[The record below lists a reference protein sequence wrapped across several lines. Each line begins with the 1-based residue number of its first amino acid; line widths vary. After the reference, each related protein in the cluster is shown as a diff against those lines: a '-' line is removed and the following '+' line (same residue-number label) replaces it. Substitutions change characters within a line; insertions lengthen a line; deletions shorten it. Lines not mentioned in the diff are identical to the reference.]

1 MYQIRFALILSVCFA
16 CSFIACK
23 SDAPAPLPEET
34 EETETAA
41 VSDSTIT
48 EPQTPASPYDTVD
61 VPEGFVIVTGR
72 NTNENAPP
80 MPKHAD
86 SSKREG
92 ISIPIPRESRSR
104 TGSAIRREQPV
115 SSQPL
120 VVESTRKTEVIALS
134 DRVIRQLESKGI
146 KLDAEQ
152 KASIKQLA
160 GAADNNN
167 ITDVAERRATRDQLL
182 EAIKNDVLRPDQRA
196 LLD

>member
-16 CSFIACK
+16 CSLIACK
-23 SDAPAPLPEET
+23 SDAPATEET
-34 EETETAA
+34 EETTAL
-41 VSDSTIT
+41 SDSTLT
-48 EPQTPASPYDTVD
+48 EPQAPASPYDTVD

-86 SSKREG
+86 SSRREG

-104 TGSAIRREQPV
+104 TGSAIRREQPAN
-115 SSQPL
+115 SQPP
-120 VVESTRKTEVIALS
+120 VVESARKTEVIALS

-160 GAADNNN
+160 GAAEDNK
-167 ITDVAERRATRDQLL
+167 ITDAVERRATRDQLL
-182 EAIKNDVLRPDQRA
+182 EAIKKDVLRPDQRA